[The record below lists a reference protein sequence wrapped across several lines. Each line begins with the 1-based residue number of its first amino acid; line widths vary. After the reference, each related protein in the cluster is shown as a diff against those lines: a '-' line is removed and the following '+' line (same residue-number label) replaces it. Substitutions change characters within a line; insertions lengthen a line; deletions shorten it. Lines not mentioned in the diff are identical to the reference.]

1 MLPGLVE
8 TCAVEYQRI
17 TRRTPVHK
25 AHLGPFCSF
34 LIIVDQYSSCV
45 VPFLSPCFHREKHS
59 VSSAVN
65 CSLEELQLALSDSQL
80 WGELLESQRS
90 RLRGMVDARM
100 HQQLRGR
107 IDASDVIQ
115 EAFID
120 ATQRLPEYV
129 ENPVVPFYVWLR
141 SLTSQRLAIAHRHG
155 LGTKARDARREEPMV
170 NKPQPDAT
178 SVVLL
183 AALIGQVDSPSSIA
197 VQQEQKKN
205 LEAALGE
212 LEPIDY
218 EILVLRHFE
227 EMTNSEVAATLD
239 IKPSA
244 AANRYLRALERLK
257 SALARVAPGPSEF

>member
-1 MLPGLVE
+1 
-8 TCAVEYQRI
+8 
-17 TRRTPVHK
+17 
-25 AHLGPFCSF
+25 
-34 LIIVDQYSSCV
+34 
-45 VPFLSPCFHREKHS
+45 
-59 VSSAVN
+59 
-65 CSLEELQLALSDSQL
+65 
-80 WGELLESQRS
+80 
-90 RLRGMVDARM
+90 
-100 HQQLRGR
+100 
-107 IDASDVIQ
+107 
-115 EAFID
+115 
-120 ATQRLPEYV
+120 
-129 ENPVVPFYVWLR
+129 
-141 SLTSQRLAIAHRHG
+141 
-155 LGTKARDARREEPMV
+155 MV

-197 VQQEQKKN
+197 VQREQKKI